1 MKERTMLGAK
11 EIRNV
16 LVIEDD
22 KNTVDI
28 LSRAL
33 AREGFRVTMALNM
46 EDALKDFE
54 RLDYALVI
62 TDIFMAG
69 MGGIKG
75 IQEMRRM
82 RPEAKILATSAG
94 YSEMTPEAALKA
106 AERIG
111 ADAIL
116 AKPFTLDALRA
127 AVTGFFPA
135 ES

>member
-1 MKERTMLGAK
+1 MLGAK
-11 EIRNV
+11 SIRNV
-16 LVIEDD
+16 LVVEDD
-22 KNTVDI
+22 KHAIDI
-28 LSRAL
+28 ISRVVS
-33 AREGFRVTMALNM
+33 REGFRVTMALNM

-75 IQEMRRM
+75 IQEMRRIY
-82 RPEAKILATSAG
+82 PAVKILATSAG

-106 AERIG
+106 AKRIG

-116 AKPFTLDALRA
+116 PKPFSLDALRA

-135 ES
+135 KT

>member
-1 MKERTMLGAK
+1 MLGAK
-11 EIRNV
+11 GIRNV
-16 LVIEDD
+16 LVVEDD
-22 KNTVDI
+22 KHAIDI
-28 LSRAL
+28 ISRAL
-33 AREGFRVTMALNM
+33 SREGFRVTMALNM

-75 IQEMRRM
+75 IQEMRRV

-94 YSEMTPEAALKA
+94 YSEMTPEAALRA

-116 AKPFTLDALRA
+116 AKPFSLDALRA
-127 AVTGFFPA
+127 AVKGFFPA
-135 ES
+135 DT

>member
-1 MKERTMLGAK
+1 MLGAK

-16 LVIEDD
+16 LVVEDD
-22 KNTVDI
+22 KDAIDI
-28 LSRAL
+28 ISRVLS
-33 AREGFRVTMALNM
+33 REGFRVTMALNM
-46 EDALKDFE
+46 EDALKDFA

-75 IQEMRRM
+75 IQEMRRL

-94 YSEMTPEAALKA
+94 YSDMTPDAALKA

-116 AKPFTLDALRA
+116 AKPFSLDALRA
-127 AVTGFFPA
+127 AATAFFPA
-135 ES
+135 KA